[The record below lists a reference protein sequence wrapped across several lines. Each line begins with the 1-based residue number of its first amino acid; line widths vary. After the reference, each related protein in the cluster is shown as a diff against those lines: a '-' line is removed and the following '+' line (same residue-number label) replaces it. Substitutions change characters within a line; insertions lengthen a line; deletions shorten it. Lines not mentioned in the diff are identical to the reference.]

1 MNNGNLGWI
10 NSKSLSKQMSDILI
24 KMKINEI
31 SKPIRKL
38 NNVLFFKITD
48 KRSVKGN
55 NLKYR

>member
-1 MNNGNLGWI
+1 
-10 NSKSLSKQMSDILI
+10 MSDILS

-48 KRSVKGN
+48 KRSVKV
-55 NLKYR
+55 